1 MLIIFVM
8 PGGDDPPPYEPPITE
23 GPVIPRGKIAAV
35 SR

>member
-1 MLIIFVM
+1 M